1 MRPIQVFIVEDE
13 DPFRETLGAWLEPA
27 KGIAVVGAAQDGRQL
42 VNLLHEANPDVL
54 LLGIG
59 SLATNNLPA
68 IVEQIQRRFPGLRVI
83 VLHEDGQQDR
93 VLEAFKAGAMGHLL
107 KGTVQPDEVVAA
119 VHTVNRG
126 DVVLSSRIAGSI
138 LDEVALLQRR

>member
-1 MRPIQVFIVEDE
+1 MRPIRIFVVEDE
-13 DPFRETLGAWLEPA
+13 DLFRQTLCAWLEPA
-27 KGIAVVGAAQDGRQL
+27 KDIAIVGAAQDRRQII
-42 VNLLHEANPDVL
+42 NLLHEANPDVL

-59 SLATNNLPA
+59 SLGANNLPA
-68 IVEQIQRRFPGLRVI
+68 ILGQIQSRFPCLKII

-107 KGTVQPDEVVAA
+107 KGTARPDEVVGAIR
-119 VHTVNRG
+119 TVNRG
-126 DVVLSSRIAGSI
+126 DVILSSRIAGSI